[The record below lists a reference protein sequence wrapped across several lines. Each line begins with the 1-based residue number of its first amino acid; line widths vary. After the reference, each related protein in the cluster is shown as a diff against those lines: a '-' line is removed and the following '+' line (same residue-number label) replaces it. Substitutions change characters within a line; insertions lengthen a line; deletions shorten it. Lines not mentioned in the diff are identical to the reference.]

1 MKYLP
6 TIDLWNHAF
15 HSAVRTG
22 QLKLQVGQWVKCGN
36 EKKSR
41 FVCVTPKAKT
51 FWVAHPQGNGKET
64 LERFKT
70 LHKAAKNSGYIG
82 A

>member
-1 MKYLP
+1 MQYLP
-6 TIDLWNHAF
+6 TIDLWNPAYNH
-15 HSAVRTG
+15 AVRTG

-41 FVCVTPKAKT
+41 FVCVKPSGTIWASH
-51 FWVAHPQGNGKET
+51 WQGNA
-64 LERFKT
+64 
-70 LHKAAKNSGYIG
+70 KATRDNFQSLLQASKRVKKL